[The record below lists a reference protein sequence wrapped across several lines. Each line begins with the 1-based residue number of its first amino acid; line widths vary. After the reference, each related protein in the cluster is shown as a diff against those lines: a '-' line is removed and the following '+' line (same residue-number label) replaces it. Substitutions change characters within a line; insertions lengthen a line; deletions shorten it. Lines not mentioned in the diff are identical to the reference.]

1 MLRTVGGQI
10 HRADAPA
17 STPVDYYLQ
26 NMYLPFLDHLIEG
39 LSTRFDKYGSM
50 IHKMHVFVPSVIG
63 MKKVEG
69 NYKIEKCI
77 HECRDDPRNAFKE
90 CSRGIRSLHKKF
102 SVNDFFSKCDHIRRK
117 LHLKWKTSFFVQW
130 MESCSERKLIHI
142 QIYICLLK
150 ILQKVALTSC

>member
-1 MLRTVGGQI
+1 MTLGKSLDIEPNLLRTVGGQI

-26 NMYLPFLDHLIEG
+26 NMCLPFLDHLIDA
-39 LSTRFDKYGSM
+39 LNTRFDKYGSM

-77 HECRDDPRNAFKE
+77 HECRDDPRNAFE
-90 CSRGIRSLHKKF
+90 EYSRGRRSLHKKF
-102 SVNDFFSKCDHIRRK
+102 FVNDFFSKCDHIRRK
-117 LHLKWKTSFFVQW
+117 LHLKNEKLHFLCSGWKAVPN
-130 MESCSERKLIHI
+130 EN
-142 QIYICLLK
+142 
-150 ILQKVALTSC
+150 